1 MSKKYKTIDCS
12 TPTFITITI
21 MDWLDLFT
29 RPVYCDSLDD
39 SLNPCIKEKELSV
52 HVYMTNH
59 DI

>member
-1 MSKKYKTIDCS
+1 
-12 TPTFITITI
+12 

-39 SLNPCIKEKELSV
+39 SLNRCIKEKELSV